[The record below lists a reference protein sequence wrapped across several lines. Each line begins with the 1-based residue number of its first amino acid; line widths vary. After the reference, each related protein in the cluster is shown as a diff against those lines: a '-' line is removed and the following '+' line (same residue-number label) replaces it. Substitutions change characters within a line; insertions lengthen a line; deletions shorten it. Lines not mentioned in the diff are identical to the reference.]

1 MEDEEK
7 LTIDEY
13 QYENLKR
20 LLKDFGLTFSKFL
33 SLIELLFNFKSYDEI
48 LDFIDVNGEKENE
61 QKQ

>member
-7 LTIDEY
+7 PTIDEY

-48 LDFIDVNGEKENE
+48 LDFIDVNGENKNE
-61 QKQ
+61 QNQ